1 MKIRSLTLKNIGV
14 FEDETISFPEK
25 QDKEK
30 AEIHILTGQNGTGK
44 TTILQALASG
54 TLEVEPYKSFRL
66 FNLNL
71 NNSFSSYKFELLLQK
86 KLKNGSFSCH
96 FDDNGFITI
105 KNNSKIT
112 QKSSNYLSPNYSQ
125 YEKIFELFKKEGRKP
140 NDLDKI
146 VEFYSKINKIPAI
159 FSAFAYSGYRLI
171 DDQENINIKEKE
183 NYNPLE
189 NALEFNKKNDVND
202 YTLNEWLAN
211 KMAQRN
217 SAFFDGNTAEVEK
230 YSKGIETLKQI
241 IEQIIEIPIDFK
253 FKNEKLKVVAVKQG
267 QELDFDLLPDGLR
280 SIISWLGDLIMRMDA
295 LKWKDDLP
303 IFEREFI
310 LFLDEIE
317 VHLHPSWQRKILPVV
332 QKLFKNA
339 QIFITTHSPFIVN
352 SVDGA
357 WIYDLELNDGKVY
370 CKKPILSKT
379 SNSIDFILRKIFDV
393 PEKYG
398 NTTQEKLDKFYED
411 RTKIMNGEAVN
422 KKEFSTNV
430 QELLALESR
439 TIEDIVHF
447 ELEQLGKE
455 YSI

>member
-25 QDKEK
+25 QDKDM

-44 TTILQALASG
+44 TTILQALASTFSNINDTDTHKNLYNPIKIT
-54 TLEVEPYKSFRL
+54 TLMRKATAKSNSSIEV
-66 FNLNL
+66 LNSD
-71 NNSFSSYKFELLLQK
+71 NYNFKANVNSFSFMVNSLPRIWNTPLL
-86 KLKNGSFSCH
+86 F
-96 FDDNGFITI
+96 
-105 KNNSKIT
+105 
-112 QKSSNYLSPNYSQ
+112 
-125 YEKIFELFKKEGRKP
+125 
-140 NDLDKI
+140 
-146 VEFYSKINKIPAI
+146 A
-159 FSAFAYSGYRLI
+159 AFAYSGYRFVEH
-171 DDQENINIKEKE
+171 QENINIKEKE

-189 NALEFNKKNDVND
+189 NSLEFNKTNEAND

-230 YSKGIETLKQI
+230 YSRGIETLKQI
-241 IEQIIEIPIDFK
+241 IEDIIEIPIDFK

-357 WIYDLELNDGKVY
+357 YIYELKLDTDGHCKSEKPTISSTSMPIDEVLNEIYDIEPTQMYGQPVEKEIEDFQESIEKAYKKDKDFDKKELLSRA
-370 CKKPILSKT
+370 KKLALKSPDLRNNVQFELRQLSK
-379 SNSIDFILRKIFDV
+379 NLAEDF
-393 PEKYG
+393 
-398 NTTQEKLDKFYED
+398 
-411 RTKIMNGEAVN
+411 
-422 KKEFSTNV
+422 
-430 QELLALESR
+430 
-439 TIEDIVHF
+439 TI
-447 ELEQLGKE
+447 
-455 YSI
+455 

>member
-25 QDKEK
+25 QEKEK
-30 AEIHILTGQNGTGK
+30 AVSTGAEIHILTGQNGTGK

-54 TLEVEPYKSFRL
+54 VINSYFFLGGYSRFYNRKNFIKRIR
-66 FNLNL
+66 
-71 NNSFSSYKFELLLQK
+71 NNSDVGHIVFDNNQEISLDAQKEPSFYRDETYDYAKIILPEEDEKKWFLHRTLRNTFKFI
-86 KLKNGSFSCH
+86 G
-96 FDDNGFITI
+96 
-105 KNNSKIT
+105 
-112 QKSSNYLSPNYSQ
+112 
-125 YEKIFELFKKEGRKP
+125 
-140 NDLDKI
+140 
-146 VEFYSKINKIPAI
+146 
-159 FSAFAYSGYRLI
+159 FAYSGYRSI
-171 DDQENINIKEKE
+171 EDQENINIKEKE

-189 NALEFNKKNDVND
+189 NALEFNKKNDTND

-230 YSKGIETLKQI
+230 YSRGIETLKQI

-352 SVDGA
+352 SIDGA
-357 WIYDLELNDGKVY
+357 WIYELDLDENGHSKVTKVTTSDSSKSYQNIIREVFEVSRFSESLEKELKEFTDTRNDILLNKNIDENEFLNKAHQLASLNDEVKNT
-370 CKKPILSKT
+370 ILFELRQLSKKT
-379 SNSIDFILRKIFDV
+379 
-393 PEKYG
+393 
-398 NTTQEKLDKFYED
+398 
-411 RTKIMNGEAVN
+411 
-422 KKEFSTNV
+422 
-430 QELLALESR
+430 
-439 TIEDIVHF
+439 
-447 ELEQLGKE
+447 GKE
-455 YSI
+455 YAL

>member
-1 MKIRSLTLKNIGV
+1 MKIRSLRLKNIGV

-25 QDKEK
+25 QDKDM

-44 TTILQALASG
+44 TTILQALAELTPKMLHLLDLS
-54 TLEVEPYKSFRL
+54 SFKIDKKILRKFKYL
-66 FNLNL
+66 NSSSYAQLIDSCNYEYNLNYHGDFHGDF
-71 NNSFSSYKFELLLQK
+71 SEFSSPLDLLDTLH
-86 KLKNGSFSCH
+86 N
-96 FDDNGFITI
+96 
-105 KNNSKIT
+105 
-112 QKSSNYLSPNYSQ
+112 
-125 YEKIFELFKKEGRKP
+125 
-140 NDLDKI
+140 
-146 VEFYSKINKIPAI
+146 V
-159 FSAFAYSGYRLI
+159 AFAYSGYRFI
-171 DDQENINIKEKE
+171 EHQENISIKEKE

-189 NALEFNKKNDVND
+189 NALAFNKKNDAND
-202 YTLNEWLAN
+202 YSLNEWLAN

-217 SAFFDGNTAEVEK
+217 SAFFEGNQTEVEK
-230 YSKGIETLKQI
+230 YSRGIETLKQI

-295 LKWKDDLP
+295 LKWKDDLQ

-357 WIYDLELNDGKVY
+357 YIYELKLDADGHCKSEKPTISSTSMPIDEVLNEIYDIEPTQMYGQPVEKEIEDFQESIEKAYKKDKDFDKKELLSRA
-370 CKKPILSKT
+370 KKLALKSPDLRNNVQFELRQLSK
-379 SNSIDFILRKIFDV
+379 NLAEDF
-393 PEKYG
+393 
-398 NTTQEKLDKFYED
+398 
-411 RTKIMNGEAVN
+411 
-422 KKEFSTNV
+422 
-430 QELLALESR
+430 
-439 TIEDIVHF
+439 TI
-447 ELEQLGKE
+447 
-455 YSI
+455 

>member
-25 QDKEK
+25 QDKDM

-44 TTILQALASG
+44 TTILQALAELTPDMLHLLDLS
-54 TLEVEPYKSFRL
+54 LFKIDKKIFRKFKYQNL
-66 FNLNL
+66 SSYVQLIDSNNYEYNLNYQG
-71 NNSFSSYKFELLLQK
+71 SIHGDFSEFSSPLDLLDSLH
-86 KLKNGSFSCH
+86 N
-96 FDDNGFITI
+96 
-105 KNNSKIT
+105 
-112 QKSSNYLSPNYSQ
+112 
-125 YEKIFELFKKEGRKP
+125 
-140 NDLDKI
+140 
-146 VEFYSKINKIPAI
+146 A
-159 FSAFAYSGYRLI
+159 AFAYSGYRFI
-171 DDQENINIKEKE
+171 EHQENISIKEKE

-189 NALEFNKKNDVND
+189 NALEFNKKNNAND
-202 YTLNEWLAN
+202 YSLNEWLAN

-217 SAFFDGNTAEVEK
+217 SAFFDGNTEEVEK
-230 YSKGIETLKQI
+230 YSRGIETLKQI

-357 WIYDLELNDGKVY
+357 YIYELKLDEDGHCKSEKPTISSTSMPIDEVLNEIYDIEPTQMYGQTVEHEIEDFQTELEKAY
-370 CKKPILSKT
+370 KKDKDFDKKELLSRARKLALKSPDLRNNVQFELRQLSK
-379 SNSIDFILRKIFDV
+379 NLAEDF
-393 PEKYG
+393 
-398 NTTQEKLDKFYED
+398 
-411 RTKIMNGEAVN
+411 
-422 KKEFSTNV
+422 
-430 QELLALESR
+430 
-439 TIEDIVHF
+439 TI
-447 ELEQLGKE
+447 
-455 YSI
+455 

>member
-25 QDKEK
+25 QDKNLAVSTG

-44 TTILQALASG
+44 STILQALAFIAPDVIGFSD
-54 TLEVEPYKSFRL
+54 LEIPNLRSIVLRKFKYKNHQSSIIL
-66 FNLNL
+66 T
-71 NNSFSSYKFELLLQK
+71 NSKKEEFSINFELSVNSNKQ
-86 KLKNGSFSCH
+86 NFSGSF
-96 FDDNGFITI
+96 
-105 KNNSKIT
+105 
-112 QKSSNYLSPNYSQ
+112 
-125 YEKIFELFKKEGRKP
+125 
-140 NDLDKI
+140 DKTEPLNCL
-146 VEFYSKINKIPAI
+146 V
-159 FSAFAYSGYRLI
+159 FSYSGLRFI
-171 DDQENINIKEKE
+171 EDQENISIKEKE

-189 NALEFNKKNDVND
+189 NALEFNKKNDAND

-217 SAFFDGNTAEVEK
+217 SAFFEGNKAEVEK
-230 YSKGIETLKQI
+230 YSRGIETLKQI
-241 IEQIIEIPIDFK
+241 IEDIIEIPIDFK

-295 LKWKDDLP
+295 LKWMDDLP

-357 WIYDLELNDGKVY
+357 WIYELDLDENGHSKVTKVTTSDSSKSYQNIIREVFEVSRFSESLEKELKEFTDTRNDILLNKNIDENEFLNKAHQLASLNDEVKNT
-370 CKKPILSKT
+370 ILFELRQLSKKT
-379 SNSIDFILRKIFDV
+379 
-393 PEKYG
+393 
-398 NTTQEKLDKFYED
+398 
-411 RTKIMNGEAVN
+411 
-422 KKEFSTNV
+422 
-430 QELLALESR
+430 
-439 TIEDIVHF
+439 
-447 ELEQLGKE
+447 GKE
-455 YSI
+455 YAL